1 MNEKNKIIV
10 NVPLVERLMS
20 VFFMM
25 FYVSLVV

>member
-10 NVPLVERLMS
+10 NVPLVKRLMS
-20 VFFMM
+20 IFFMM